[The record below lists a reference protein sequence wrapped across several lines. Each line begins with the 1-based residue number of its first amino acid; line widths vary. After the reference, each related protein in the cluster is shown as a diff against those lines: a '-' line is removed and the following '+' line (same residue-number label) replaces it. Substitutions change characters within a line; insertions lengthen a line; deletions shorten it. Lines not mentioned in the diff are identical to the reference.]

1 MPFTT
6 IAVLLRETRHPIK
19 TDCLKIGRIALI
31 LRKISEMYVEM
42 KIPEFLVFKIRH
54 FEKFPGEDLFHPPA
68 SRRLLNWGNQF
79 LQKPVEIDFGF

>member
-1 MPFTT
+1 
-6 IAVLLRETRHPIK
+6 
-19 TDCLKIGRIALI
+19 
-31 LRKISEMYVEM
+31 MYVEM